1 MSKIRILAVPS
12 DSHGVGKFRILDP
25 FTYIGD
31 NHSDEIHVDIVFD
44 VPNSDDYF
52 SNYDIVVFHSFIH
65 KRNHE
70 ENLKRIGW
78 LKENGIKVV
87 MDTDD
92 FWRVDQRHPNYETFK
107 KNELAKKRVEL
118 LRSVDYVTTTTSIY
132 RDTIKKSLNIKN
144 VEIFPNA
151 VNENESQFKPNPIK
165 SEKVRFGWLGGS
177 SHQHDLELLRGGI
190 SQTQNQFKDKVQ
202 FVLCGFDV
210 RGNMREINKL
220 TGEVRERPI
229 RPEETVWARYEEI
242 FTNRY
247 NSVSEEYGNFLKTY
261 QNTSYPND
269 LDQPYVRRWTMD
281 INKYATNYNYF
292 DVSLAPIVSTEF
304 NHNKSQLKVIE
315 AGFHKKAIIASAE
328 NPYLIDLVSGYE
340 NGNFTENGNSL
351 LVQSSKN
358 HKQWNQHMKRLIE
371 NPNMITDLGNRLY
384 ETVKDKYSLSTVSK
398 NRVEF
403 FKSIINK

>member
-31 NHSDEIHVDIVFD
+31 NHSDEVHVDIVFD

-65 KRNHE
+65 KTNHE

-107 KNELAKKRVEL
+107 KNDLAKKRVEL

-151 VNENESQFKPNPIK
+151 VNEKESQFKPNPIK

-177 SHQHDLELLRGGI
+177 SHYHDLELLRGGI

-202 FVLCGFDV
+202 FVLCGFDT

-220 TGEVRERPI
+220 TGQVRERPI
-229 RPEETVWARYEEI
+229 RPEETVWAKYEEI

-247 NSVSEEYGNFLKTY
+247 NSVTEDYASFLKTY

-384 ETVKDKYSLSTVSK
+384 ETVEDKYSLSTVSK